1 MNTRLAANLSV
12 LFTACMLVLSFSFSF
27 HNYSVT
33 QKAIVSDLNQA
44 LQQTIMQNSGQ
55 WMNQD
60 TLKTYSRLSTL
71 FGNPVSIESYN
82 KKFAEALK
90 FEQLKEKSGIIV
102 HVKNK
107 KAIDKFVADATPG
120 KDQTKNY
127 LASDTI
133 IWLSANLNLP
143 ESSQEDL
150 GISFQGYVNYS
161 TSDILALTD
170 KKTPLL
176 LLLLAFIAGCLSWF
190 LIRRKQNEAP
200 IQKENL
206 IAFGNLTF
214 SCDKACFYKEDLEKL
229 RLTPQQYKIM
239 EMFYLTSSHILAR
252 IDICEAL
259 WPGKENADETLNTLI
274 RRLRPLIEGNSNLKI
289 TTDRGRAYQLEI
301 SPNIQTAPPL
311 SASVQ

>member
-12 LFTACMLVLSFSFSF
+12 LFTACMLVLSFSFGF
-27 HNYSVT
+27 HNYSEA

-44 LQQTIMQNSGQ
+44 LQQTIMQNSEL

-60 TLKTYSRLSTL
+60 TLKTYSRLSAV

-82 KKFAEALK
+82 RDFAEALK
-90 FEQLKEKSGIIV
+90 LEQLKDKSGIIV

-107 KAIDKFVADATPG
+107 KAIDKPVTDATPG

-161 TSDILALTD
+161 ASDVLALTD
-170 KKTPLL
+170 KKAPLL
-176 LLLLAFIAGCLSWF
+176 LLLLALMAGCLSWF
-190 LIRRKQNEAP
+190 LMRRKQAETP
-200 IQKENL
+200 VQKENL

-214 SCDKACFYKEDLEKL
+214 SCDKACFYKEDQEKL
-229 RLTPQQYKIM
+229 RLTPQQYKVM

-252 IDICEAL
+252 TDICEAL

-274 RRLRPLIEGNSNLKI
+274 RRLRPLIEENSNLKI

-301 SPNIQTAPPL
+301 KEPVTETYTQTA
-311 SASVQ
+311 

>member
-12 LFTACMLVLSFSFSF
+12 LFTACMLVLSFSFGF
-27 HNYSVT
+27 HNYSEA
-33 QKAIVSDLNQA
+33 QKAIVSALNQA
-44 LQQTIMQNSGQ
+44 LQQTIMQNSEL

-60 TLKTYSRLSTL
+60 TLKTYSRLSAV

-82 KKFAEALK
+82 KDFAEALK
-90 FEQLKEKSGIIV
+90 LEQLKDKSGIIV

-107 KAIDKFVADATPG
+107 KAIDKPVTDATPG

-161 TSDILALTD
+161 ASDVLALTD
-170 KKTPLL
+170 KKAPLL
-176 LLLLAFIAGCLSWF
+176 LLLLALMAGCLSW
-190 LIRRKQNEAP
+190 LLKRRKQAETP
-200 IQKENL
+200 VQKENL

-214 SCDKACFYKEDLEKL
+214 SCDKACFYKEDQEKL

-252 IDICEAL
+252 TDICEAL

-274 RRLRPLIEGNSNLKI
+274 RRLRPLIEENSNLKI

-301 SPNIQTAPPL
+301 KEPATEAYTQTA
-311 SASVQ
+311 

>member
-12 LFTACMLVLSFSFSF
+12 LFTACMLVLSFSFGF
-27 HNYSVT
+27 HNYSEA

-44 LQQTIMQNSGQ
+44 LQQTIMQNSEL

-60 TLKTYSRLSTL
+60 TLKTYSRLSAV

-82 KKFAEALK
+82 KDFAEALK
-90 FEQLKEKSGIIV
+90 FEQLKDKSGIIV

-107 KAIDKFVADATPG
+107 KAIDKPATGATPE

-127 LASDTI
+127 LASDTV

-161 TSDILALTD
+161 ASDVLALTD
-170 KKTPLL
+170 KKAPLL
-176 LLLLAFIAGCLSWF
+176 LLLFALLAGCLSWF
-190 LIRRKQNEAP
+190 LMRRKQVETP
-200 IQKENL
+200 VQKENL

-214 SCDKACFYKEDLEKL
+214 SCDKACFYKEDQEKL
-229 RLTPQQYKIM
+229 RLTPQQYKVM

-252 IDICEAL
+252 TDICEAL

-274 RRLRPLIEGNSNLKI
+274 RRLRPLIEENSNLKI

-301 SPNIQTAPPL
+301 KEPVTETYTQTA
-311 SASVQ
+311 